1 MNADSEPRS
10 HARLRAALIGAGRRG
25 QAQAATIAELSD
37 LFDFVAIADTDEAQA
52 RRLAA
57 RHDAQAFGNLGEL
70 FSKAR
75 LDVVVIVTPPENHHL
90 VAALAARHGV
100 HMLVETPLA
109 LTRATMDV
117 IAEASATARVQV
129 EVGENYGRRPAEI
142 LNRRALAADLIGNV
156 VHLSA
161 MNAPENDGSTYH
173 GMSLLRLYAGADVA
187 EVQAVSRR
195 QALPSPLQGE
205 HPTEELWTDALL
217 WFENDLTAS
226 VSAVSSWTSALRWGR
241 PRIFTVEGS
250 RGYIVGGDPVPHRLH
265 RLLDGT
271 PTDAVLLVEK
281 ATRDGRESPWRYRY
295 EGIPDVEFENPFVGQ
310 VWTDVDGV
318 GDGIGR
324 AFELASLHRA
334 ITTGGPPEYGIAEA
348 RRSQELG
355 IAIVEAGRQQL
366 RLAARLGPETDWERE
381 QHEAF
386 RERWGADPVRD
397 VDLILRRWT
406 GARL

>member
-1 MNADSEPRS
+1 
-10 HARLRAALIGAGRRG
+10 
-25 QAQAATIAELSD
+25 
-37 LFDFVAIADTDEAQA
+37 
-52 RRLAA
+52 
-57 RHDAQAFGNLGEL
+57 
-70 FSKAR
+70 
-75 LDVVVIVTPPENHHL
+75 
-90 VAALAARHGV
+90 
-100 HMLVETPLA
+100 
-109 LTRATMDV
+109 
-117 IAEASATARVQV
+117 
-129 EVGENYGRRPAEI
+129 
-142 LNRRALAADLIGNV
+142 
-156 VHLSA
+156 
-161 MNAPENDGSTYH
+161 
-173 GMSLLRLYAGADVA
+173 MSLLRLYAGADVA
-187 EVQAVSRR
+187 EVQAVSKR

-205 HPTEELWTDALL
+205 HPTEELWTDAVL
-217 WFENDLTAS
+217 WFENDVTAS

-265 RLLDGT
+265 RLVDGK
-271 PTDAVLLVEK
+271 PTDAALAVEK

-295 EGIPDVEFENPFVGQ
+295 DGILDVELENPFVGQ

-355 IAIVEAGRQQL
+355 IAIVEAGRQER

-406 GARL
+406 GARP